1 DHIAQSQKEVRK
13 ITLHALQ
20 QARRGASD

>member
-1 DHIAQSQKEVRK
+1 HIAQSQKEVRK

>member
-1 DHIAQSQKEVRK
+1 QSQKEVRK